1 MGKGW
6 AQARVSR
13 WVVPASRRPID
24 GSGSNVVSDL
34 TKLTPE
40 NSNRILDIVGELELC
55 TAQQVRDELTT
66 RHGLEAPLEQVER
79 YMEFLRSG
87 FPRKLAHAG
96 PGRWIMVDLG

>member
-1 MGKGW
+1 M
-6 AQARVSR
+6 
-13 WVVPASRRPID
+13 
-24 GSGSNVVSDL
+24 SDL
-34 TKLTPE
+34 TRLTQE
-40 NSNRILDIVGELELC
+40 NSDRILDIVGELELC
-55 TAQQVRDELTT
+55 SAEEVRNELAR

>member
-1 MGKGW
+1 M
-6 AQARVSR
+6 
-13 WVVPASRRPID
+13 
-24 GSGSNVVSDL
+24 SDL
-34 TKLTPE
+34 TRLTQE
-40 NSNRILDIVGELELC
+40 NSDRILDIVGELELC
-55 TAQQVRDELTT
+55 SAEQVQEELAR

>member
-1 MGKGW
+1 M
-6 AQARVSR
+6 A
-13 WVVPASRRPID
+13 
-24 GSGSNVVSDL
+24 DL
-34 TKLTPE
+34 TRLTQE
-40 NSNRILDIVGELELC
+40 TSDRILDIVGDLGGC
-55 TAQQVRDELTT
+55 TAEEVQGELAR